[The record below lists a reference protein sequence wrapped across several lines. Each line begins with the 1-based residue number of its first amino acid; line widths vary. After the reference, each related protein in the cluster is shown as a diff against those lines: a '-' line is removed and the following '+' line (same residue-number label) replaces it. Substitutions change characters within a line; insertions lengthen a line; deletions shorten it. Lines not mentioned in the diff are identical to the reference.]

1 MDWHSQNTWGYTE
14 QPPLDY
20 DEHLFTEN
28 SSAVATALHTND
40 SVTVDT
46 SDPLHTV
53 TPSVIP
59 RGFDVR
65 AVSTFV
71 PTTSDPITVS
81 DGCACDIT
89 PNFCDIGCCCDYVD
103 CGFANLSSVF
113 SGCKQATR
121 SAVCV
126 ESWLM
131 FRANVDPQL
140 VTVTDSFF
148 CVRKGNDTDVV
159 AQTLPAFSEGPFS
172 IFSPHFSLQEPTS
185 YSNRN
190 TSFYKVDDF
199 ILTYYNNTSVVS
211 VLRHPSPGVT
221 SSCVDRNPAKF
232 LRSASQSCSRTVSTL
247 SCRRDGSLSVRAY
260 STGFRLLSVPR
271 LSKTDLSNQMI
282 PVILLSNQPEPTE
295 LNGSC
300 LNVVSKVRYVI
311 TYTGTG
317 EITAATLDI
326 DLANASFGTQLL
338 QQHTVQFQLPTPTPP
353 PSSTPLVGLTFGTP
367 VIGWLGEEAQPLTVQ
382 GLSVGGDC
390 STDDFNRAPILFTH
404 NTITGCTFRSPSH
417 NCTSLRAQLYSIL
430 QGSEPP
436 DMVAMTGGSQPDW
449 SKVIIQDCPQS
460 PHGKQCETGCL
471 LPVSLSVKV
480 LWAQRGLL
488 ALPQNHILGA
498 KYVFSCQIVKC
509 PDLSP
514 LPVTTEVIFSD
525 ATLYPEAPRGE
536 PQPEWKF
543 PFAFF
548 TRGAGELDGE

>member
-1 MDWHSQNTWGYTE
+1 MLSHLYILHLVLALGVILPLFTDSQNTWGYTE

-300 LNVVSKVRYVI
+300 LNVVSK
-311 TYTGTG
+311 
-317 EITAATLDI
+317 
-326 DLANASFGTQLL
+326 
-338 QQHTVQFQLPTPTPP
+338 
-353 PSSTPLVGLTFGTP
+353 
-367 VIGWLGEEAQPLTVQ
+367 LTVQ